1 MAQPVGEA
9 VPYLARLLERACA
22 ALDLPFEVVRTSSLP
37 LDPDLRGAARV
48 LAVAE
53 ALGATRYVNLQGGK
67 TLYAPED
74 FARRGIALRVLDDWQ
89 GAKTSILHRLLTE
102 PAEHIAAEI
111 RTQRSEEHTSELQSL
126 MRNSYAVFC
135 LKKKT

>member
-89 GAKTSILHRLLTE
+89 GADRKSTRL
-102 PAEHIAAEI
+102 
-111 RTQRSEEHTSELQSL
+111 
-126 MRNSYAVFC
+126 NSSH
-135 LKKKT
+135 